1 MGARLRA
8 CLGAVVVCPGA
19 AAVAAPAPATLT
31 SGFPVRTSAV
41 GASGV
46 RLDTGIKASCPRS
59 GAPCRGRVKVISAGA
74 TLGAQLNDVHS
85 GTTTRISLRLNRR
98 GAATLRRHGVKASIA
113 VTLTGPDGHK
123 VGLVRM
129 TTLPRAR

>member
-1 MGARLRA
+1 MGARLKA
-8 CLGAVVVCPGA
+8 CLGVLVLSPVAAA
-19 AAVAAPAPATLT
+19 AAVPAPATLT

-46 RLDTGIKASCPRS
+46 RLDTGIKASCTHS
-59 GAPCRGRVKVISAGA
+59 GSACRGRVRVTSAGA
-74 TLGAQLNDVHS
+74 TLGARLIEVHS
-85 GTTTRISLRLNRR
+85 GTTTRISLLLNHR

-113 VTLTGPDGHK
+113 VTLTGSDGHQ
-123 VGLVRM
+123 VGLVRR